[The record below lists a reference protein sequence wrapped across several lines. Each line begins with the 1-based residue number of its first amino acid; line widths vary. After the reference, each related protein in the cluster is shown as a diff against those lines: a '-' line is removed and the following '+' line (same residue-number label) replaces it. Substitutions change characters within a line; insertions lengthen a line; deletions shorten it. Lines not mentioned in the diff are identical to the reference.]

1 MYEPTLTQP
10 SMSATPPPSA
20 PRNRRQRVRSFFWPG
35 FAGAFLLL
43 SLLSCGGLAMTL
55 GLNKINLS
63 ELQSSG
69 PVWTPPAITP
79 APVAAPAASSSNN
92 NANPGGGAFQVG
104 DVVRNITNS
113 RVNVRAT
120 PGYQNKGNGDIL
132 AQLAPNDTMS
142 IIGDRVIADNL
153 TWWQVNYK
161 GVQGWV
167 AEVTASGVQILAK

>member
-10 SMSATPPPSA
+10 SAPGTPPSS
-20 PRNRRQRVRSFFWPG
+20 PRNGRQAVRSLFWPG

-43 SLLSCGGLAMTL
+43 SLFSCGGLAMTF

-63 ELQSSG
+63 ELKSSG

-79 APVAAPAASSSNN
+79 EPPVAPASGSTGNTTTS
-92 NANPGGGAFQVG
+92 PGLGAFQVG

-113 RVNVRAT
+113 RVNMRAT
-120 PGYQNKGNGDIL
+120 PGYQSKGNGDIL
-132 AQLAPNDTMS
+132 AQLAPNDTMK
-142 IIGDRVIADNL
+142 IIGDRTVADNL
-153 TWWQVNYK
+153 TWWQVDYK

-167 AEVTASGVQILAK
+167 AEATASGVQILAK